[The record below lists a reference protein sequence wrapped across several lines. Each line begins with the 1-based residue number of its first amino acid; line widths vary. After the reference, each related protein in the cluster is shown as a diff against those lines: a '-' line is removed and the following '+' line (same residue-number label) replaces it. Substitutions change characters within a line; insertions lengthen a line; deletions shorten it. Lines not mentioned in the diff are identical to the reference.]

1 MRPPRVMLTFALGLF
16 AGGLSFGQSSSPVT
30 RDGSWWTQTS
40 KGAIAAFGVENV
52 RIHAEGGVALL
63 GGSGTS
69 VSYSVKKRVRASNFA
84 RAESRLRAFRMESRR
99 VGAALHLTFTIPT
112 AEDTSADLAVT
123 VPRGLPI
130 VEIESLGG
138 DASAVNFDGILRL
151 VTGGGQIDADRL
163 RNCFFRTAGGDI
175 RIGSVAGPLQ
185 CYTGGGT
192 IRVSRAS
199 GDARLETAGGDID
212 VGEIDGGLT
221 ALTGGGNIHVTRSLQ
236 AVVAR
241 TQGGLIEVQHAGGL
255 VTAQTAAG
263 SIQVTSS
270 QGVRCASA
278 NGTIRLR
285 NVAGVL
291 RASTESGSI
300 LAELRP
306 GESLGDSTLSTNAGD
321 ITVLIPSHMALT
333 VFARNESRG
342 ATGRIISDFPEIRS
356 AAYRGLLP
364 QTAQGSLNGG
374 GPKLRLVAAGGTIF
388 LRRSR

>member
-1 MRPPRVMLTFALGLF
+1 MMPALAVGLLTGV
-16 AGGLSFGQSSSPVT
+16 LSFGQSSTAVV

-40 KGAIAAFGVENV
+40 KGSIAASGVERV

-63 GGSGTS
+63 GNSGTS
-69 VSYSVKKRVRASNFA
+69 VSYSLKERVRASNSA
-84 RAESRLRAFRMESRR
+84 RAESRLRAFRIESRR
-99 VGAALHLTFTIPT
+99 VGAALHLTFTTPT
-112 AEDTSADLAVT
+112 AGYTSAELTVA
-123 VPRGLPI
+123 VPRDLPI

-138 DASAVNFDGILRL
+138 DASATNFDGILRL

-163 RNCFFRTAGGDI
+163 QNCFFKTAGGDI
-175 RIGSVAGPLQ
+175 RIGLVAGPLQ

-192 IRVSRAS
+192 IHVSRAS
-199 GDARLETAGGDID
+199 GDAHLETAGGDID

-221 ALTGGGNIHVTRSLQ
+221 ALTGGGNIHITRSLQ
-236 AVVAR
+236 AVVAKTR
-241 TQGGLIEVQHAGGL
+241 GGLIEVQHAGGL

-270 QGVRCASA
+270 QGVHCAST

-321 ITVLIPSHMALT
+321 ITVLIPPHMALT

-342 ATGRIISDFPEIRS
+342 ATGRIISDFPEIHS
-356 AAYRGLLP
+356 AAYHGLLP